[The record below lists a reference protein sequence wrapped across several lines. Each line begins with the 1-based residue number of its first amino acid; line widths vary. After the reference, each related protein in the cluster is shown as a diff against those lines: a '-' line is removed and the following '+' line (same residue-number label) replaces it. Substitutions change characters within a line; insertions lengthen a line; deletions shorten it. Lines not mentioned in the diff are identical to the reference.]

1 MKLIAAGNQTRPRR
15 GAPLSVDL
23 FAILATVV
31 GSALAAA
38 IAIIAVMVSGLR
50 GLRSDVAN
58 VRDRVARMEG
68 MMATLQD
75 ILLRRNGRDAA

>member
-1 MKLIAAGNQTRPRR
+1 M
-15 GAPLSVDL
+15 SVDL

-75 ILLRRNGRDAA
+75 ILLRRHDRDVA

>member
-1 MKLIAAGNQTRPRR
+1 M
-15 GAPLSVDL
+15 SVDL
-23 FAILATVV
+23 FAILATIV

-58 VRDRVARMEG
+58 VRDRAARMEG
-68 MMATLQD
+68 MMATLLA
-75 ILLRRNGRDAA
+75 ILLRRADRDAA

>member
-1 MKLIAAGNQTRPRR
+1 M
-15 GAPLSVDL
+15 SVDL
-23 FAILATVV
+23 FAILATIV
-31 GSALAAA
+31 GSALAAT

-75 ILLRRNGRDAA
+75 ILLRRNDRDVA